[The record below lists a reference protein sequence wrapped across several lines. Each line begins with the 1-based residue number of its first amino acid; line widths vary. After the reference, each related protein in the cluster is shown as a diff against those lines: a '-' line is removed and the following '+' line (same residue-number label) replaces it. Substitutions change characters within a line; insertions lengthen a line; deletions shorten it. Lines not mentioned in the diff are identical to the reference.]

1 MPHSCSFSLQFAL
14 LSHLF
19 YVKIGMKWMRKKT
32 NKLTWFGTCWRLY
45 WCERQIYVNLRT
57 LRGSHDV
64 LTFWK
69 RSCLLSL
76 WQCVSVFVCL
86 FVFVYVCVRKCRENT
101 YTKCTSYT
109 ISKKAVLLMFLVV
122 SKTLPSRNVDRC
134 FTRTEKTSIPC
145 RNYTVYYYFRS
156 TPTKK
161 IENSRS
167 YRTISANKANGEDK
181 LSPFSGPL

>member
-1 MPHSCSFSLQFAL
+1 
-14 LSHLF
+14 
-19 YVKIGMKWMRKKT
+19 
-32 NKLTWFGTCWRLY
+32 
-45 WCERQIYVNLRT
+45 
-57 LRGSHDV
+57 
-64 LTFWK
+64 
-69 RSCLLSL
+69 
-76 WQCVSVFVCL
+76 
-86 FVFVYVCVRKCRENT
+86 
-101 YTKCTSYT
+101 
-109 ISKKAVLLMFLVV
+109 MFLVV

-181 LSPFSGPL
+181 LSPFSGPLQFFVHRWHSNSVFVWSANPFSYHAHIVIIPNDQSNFFFVCNSNAQKKKQQKIENQTETVLDRDETQLNSFGQTEVTES